1 MPVGTTSSTQVATN
15 CVAPAVEQ
23 QNKTPIYLSGV
34 TDVGDYLTWIQAS
47 SHGGISDQS
56 KGERQMLVP

>member
-1 MPVGTTSSTQVATN
+1 MVGTTSSTQVATN
-15 CVAPAVEQ
+15 CVAPTVEQ

-34 TDVGDYLTWIQAS
+34 IDMRGYLMWIQAA
-47 SHGGISDQS
+47 SHGGISDQI